1 MPFNTLSIN
10 PKRHASL
17 LNISRRDVL
26 LSVIYYYFEG
36 LFMSKNITMTTMA
49 VENFQSANKHDLAD
63 KTLII
68 FDWDGTLMDSIGLI
82 VEAMHIAGE
91 AHGFTT
97 TDKAVKDII
106 GLSLMKGI
114 ELLYPQASTEQK
126 LLIQQSYSDYYIAN
140 SQRTPFFAPIKSML
154 ETLQQQNRQ
163 LAVATGKKRKGLDR
177 VLDASDSH
185 HYFVM
190 TRCADEAGSKPD
202 PQMLTDI
209 LQHTEQK
216 ISDAV
221 FIGDSI
227 YDIQM
232 ANSLGMTSIA
242 VNYGTASSDELAAQ
256 QPTYQVDTPQAL
268 AELLCA

>member
-1 MPFNTLSIN
+1 
-10 PKRHASL
+10 
-17 LNISRRDVL
+17 
-26 LSVIYYYFEG
+26 
-36 LFMSKNITMTTMA
+36 MSQTVTRTKTTIA
-49 VENFQSANKHDLAD
+49 VKSSQSANPHYLAD

-82 VEAMHIAGE
+82 VESMHIAGE

-114 ELLYPQASTEQK
+114 ELLYPQASAEKK

-140 SQRTPFFAPIKSML
+140 SQRTPFFAPIEDML
-154 ETLQQQNRQ
+154 QSLQQKNRQ

-209 LQHTEQK
+209 LEYTEQQ

-268 AELLCA
+268 AKLLCA

>member
-1 MPFNTLSIN
+1 MSKPSTTTITSIKN
-10 PKRHASL
+10 SQ
-17 LNISRRDVL
+17 
-26 LSVIYYYFEG
+26 LSV
-36 LFMSKNITMTTMA
+36 
-49 VENFQSANKHDLAD
+49 KHGLAD

-82 VEAMHIAGE
+82 VESMHVAGE

-97 TDKAVKDII
+97 TDQAVKDII

-114 ELLYPQASTEQK
+114 EILYPQATDVQK
-126 LLIQQSYSDYYIAN
+126 QAIQQSYADYYIPN
-140 SQRTPFFAPIKSML
+140 SHRTPFFAPIENML
-154 ETLQQQNRQ
+154 QTLQQQNRK

-177 VLDASDSH
+177 VLDASNSH

-190 TRCADEAGSKPD
+190 TRCADESGSKPD

-209 LQHTEQK
+209 LQYTEQQ
-216 ISDAV
+216 ISNAV

-242 VNYGTASSDELAAQ
+242 VNYGTASSSDLAAQ
-256 QPTYQVDTPQAL
+256 QPSYQVDTPQAL

>member
-1 MPFNTLSIN
+1 MTEPFITDT
-10 PKRHASL
+10 PKR
-17 LNISRRDVL
+17 
-26 LSVIYYYFEG
+26 
-36 LFMSKNITMTTMA
+36 T
-49 VENFQSANKHDLAD
+49 ENSQRADEHRLVD
-63 KTLII
+63 KTVII

-82 VEAMHIAGE
+82 VKSMHVAGE
-91 AHGFTT
+91 AHGFET
-97 TDKAVKDII
+97 TDKAVQDII
-106 GLSLMKGI
+106 GLSLMNGI
-114 ELLYPQASTEQK
+114 EILYPEANESQK
-126 LLIQQSYSDYYIAN
+126 LAIQQSYADYYIAN
-140 SQRTPFFAPIKSML
+140 SHRTPLFDPIEGML
-154 ETLQQQNRQ
+154 QTLQQQGKK

-177 VLDASDSH
+177 VLDASGSH

-209 LQHTEQK
+209 LHATQQQV
-216 ISDAV
+216 SDAV

-232 ANSLGMTSIA
+232 ATQLGMTSIA
-242 VNYGTASSDELAAQ
+242 VNYGTASAAELAAQ

>member
-1 MPFNTLSIN
+1 MSEQSVASISIAAKRNQLS
-10 PKRHASL
+10 ASH
-17 LNISRRDVL
+17 R
-26 LSVIYYYFEG
+26 
-36 LFMSKNITMTTMA
+36 
-49 VENFQSANKHDLAD
+49 LAD

-82 VEAMHIAGE
+82 VESMHVAGE
-91 AHGFTT
+91 AHGFQT
-97 TDKAVKDII
+97 TDKAVQDII
-106 GLSLMKGI
+106 GLSLMNGI
-114 ELLYPQASTEQK
+114 EILYPQANESQK
-126 LLIQQSYSDYYIAN
+126 LAIQQSYADHYIAN
-140 SQRTPFFAPIKSML
+140 SHRTPLFAPIEGML
-154 ETLQQQNRQ
+154 QTLQAQGKS

-202 PQMLTDI
+202 PQMLNDI
-209 LQHTEQK
+209 LDYTDQQ
-216 ISDAV
+216 IANAV

-232 ANSLGMTSIA
+232 ATQLGMTSIA
-242 VNYGTASSDELAAQ
+242 VNYGTASQAELAAQ

-268 AELLCA
+268 AKLLCA